1 MAKTFKTA
9 SLAGYGAYGD
19 NADVLRGFVNQN
31 PQLLE
36 QIGGAKALDDYIKQN
51 QSALFWNPETNGEFT
66 FSQQAQDIDKLL
78 QDYQLNS
85 IGYAGMDDGRQ
96 KAVVKDGQT
105 LYTGDPYSYKPAKEN
120 LETLMRG
127 AAVIGGTAGLSSL
140 VNGGLLGSSAGT
152 GAFDSAGWAG
162 TGIDGATGVSGAA
175 GGGLGATG
183 AFDTAGW
190 AGTGIDGATGMSGAA
205 GGGLLGGLG
214 KAAGTVWD
222 FAKANPKLAG
232 ALVGGLLGGSGGSG
246 GSSGGYKYTGPMPTI
261 TQGGWKPSV
270 QPNLMQT
277 QSVVQGLPQ
286 VQGNQYSGLLR
297 FMGG

>member
-9 SLAGYGAYGD
+9 SLAGGYGAYGD
-19 NADVLRGFVNQN
+19 NADVLRGFLAQN
-31 PQLLE
+31 PELMQ
-36 QIGGAKALDDYIKQN
+36 QIGGESALNDYIKQN
-51 QSALFWNPETNGEFT
+51 QQALFWNLETPGEFN
-66 FSQQAQDIDKLL
+66 FSQGAQDIDKLL
-78 QDYQLNS
+78 QGYQLNS

-96 KAVVKDGQT
+96 KAVVKDGQI

-120 LETLMRG
+120 METLIRG
-127 AAVIGGTAGLSSL
+127 MAVIGGTAGLSSL
-140 VNGGLLGSSAGT
+140 MNGGMIGSSAGT

-183 AFDTAGW
+183 AFDSAGW

-205 GGGLLGGLG
+205 GGGLLNGIS

-232 ALVGGLLGGSGGSG
+232 ALVGGLLGGSGGS
-246 GSSGGYKYTGPMPTI
+246 SGDGYKYTGPMPTI

-286 VQGNQYSGLLR
+286 MQGNQYSGLLR